1 MRQVCAPS
9 RSRQEVRRIDERL
22 AADDDGLDLS
32 WDGSRDMLDHDWED
46 GAAEDVADLGTRE
59 RESRQGEGRR
69 QEGKKSV

>member
-1 MRQVCAPS
+1 
-9 RSRQEVRRIDERL
+9 
-22 AADDDGLDLS
+22 
-32 WDGSRDMLDHDWED
+32 MLDHDWED